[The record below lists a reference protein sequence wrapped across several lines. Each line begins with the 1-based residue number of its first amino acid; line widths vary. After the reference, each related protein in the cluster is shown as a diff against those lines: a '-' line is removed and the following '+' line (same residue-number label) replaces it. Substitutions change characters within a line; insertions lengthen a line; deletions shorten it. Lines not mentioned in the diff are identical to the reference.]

1 LNRLPFRRLRRLQP
15 LDCVQDAVPHNEGS
29 KRVHKRALL
38 TIAPASAATHYDRCT
53 ACDAI
58 GNEHS
63 DSKKA
68 ADQLIKDDRES
79 SCTDD

>member
-38 TIAPASAATHYDRCT
+38 SIVAGFGGNTITT
-53 ACDAI
+53 ACTWPCDALR
-58 GNEHS
+58 
-63 DSKKA
+63 
-68 ADQLIKDDRES
+68 Q
-79 SCTDD
+79 